1 MQPQAFY
8 RAVADDFS
16 AVDGIIKKQL
26 TSRVPLVSKI
36 GDYITS
42 AGGKRLRPLLVLLC
56 GKALGREGDDMRL
69 LAATI
74 EFLHTATLLHD
85 DVVDMSGMRRG
96 RSTANAMWGNAP
108 SVLVGDFLYSRS
120 FEMMVELGS
129 MQVMKILSQA
139 TRIIAEGEVLQLSKV
154 RDASTTEETYME
166 VIRGK
171 TAMLFEASTHS
182 AAALA
187 GATPEQS
194 EALRTFGDHLG
205 VAFQLVDDLLDY
217 RGDAE
222 TLGKNVGDDLA
233 EGKPTLPLIYTM
245 REGTA
250 EQAALVRQAIQKG
263 GIEDL
268 ESIRAAVEAS
278 GSLDYTAQLARDY
291 VARAISCLEALRT
304 FGDHLGVA
312 FQLVD
317 DLLDY
322 KGDAET
328 LGKNVGDDLA
338 EGKPTL
344 PLIYTMRE
352 GTPEQAALVRK
363 AIQKGGIEDLESI
376 REAVEASG
384 SLEYTAKLARDYV
397 ARAIKCLDALPAS
410 EYRDALVEL
419 SEFAVARTH

>member
-16 AVDGIIKKQL
+16 AVDEIIKQQL
-26 TSRVPLVSKI
+26 TSRVPLVSTI
-36 GDYITS
+36 SDYITS
-42 AGGKRLRPLLVLLC
+42 SGGKRLRPLLVLLA
-56 GKALGREGDDMRL
+56 GKALGHQSDDLRL

-74 EFLHTATLLHD
+74 ELLHTSTLLHD

-96 RSTANAMWGNAP
+96 RSTANAKWGNAP

-129 MQVMKILSQA
+129 MPVMKILSHA

-154 RDASTTEETYME
+154 RDASTTEEIYME

-171 TAMLFEASTHS
+171 TAMLFEASAHS
-182 AAALA
+182 AASLT
-187 GATPEQS
+187 GASDEQC

-268 ESIRAAVEAS
+268 ESIRAAVEDS
-278 GSLDYTAQLARDY
+278 GALDYTAQLARDY
-291 VARAISCLEALRT
+291 VA
-304 FGDHLGVA
+304 
-312 FQLVD
+312 
-317 DLLDY
+317 
-322 KGDAET
+322 
-328 LGKNVGDDLA
+328 
-338 EGKPTL
+338 
-344 PLIYTMRE
+344 
-352 GTPEQAALVRK
+352 K
-363 AIQKGGIEDLESI
+363 AIAQLE
-376 REAVEASG
+376 
-384 SLEYTAKLARDYV
+384 
-397 ARAIKCLDALPAS
+397 ALPAS
-410 EYRDALVEL
+410 QYRDALVEL

>member
-8 RAVADDFS
+8 SVVADDFT
-16 AVDGIIKKQL
+16 AVDGIIRKQL
-26 TSRVPLVSKI
+26 VSRVPLVEKI
-36 GDYITS
+36 GDYIIS

-56 GKALGREGDDMRL
+56 GKALGRQDDDLRL

-96 RSTANAMWGNAP
+96 RSTANALWGNAP

-129 MQVMKILSQA
+129 MPVMRILSKA
-139 TRIIAEGEVLQLSKV
+139 TRVIAEGEVLQLSKV

-187 GATPEQS
+187 GASHEQS

-205 VAFQLVDDLLDY
+205 IAFQLVDDLLDY

-233 EGKPTLPLIYTM
+233 EGKPTLPLIHCM
-245 REGTA
+245 REGTP

-268 ESIRAAVEAS
+268 ESIRAAVEAA
-278 GSLDYTAQLARDY
+278 GALDYTARLARDY
-291 VARAISCLEALRT
+291 AERAIA
-304 FGDHLGVA
+304 
-312 FQLVD
+312 
-317 DLLDY
+317 
-322 KGDAET
+322 
-328 LGKNVGDDLA
+328 
-338 EGKPTL
+338 
-344 PLIYTMRE
+344 
-352 GTPEQAALVRK
+352 
-363 AIQKGGIEDLESI
+363 
-376 REAVEASG
+376 
-384 SLEYTAKLARDYV
+384 
-397 ARAIKCLDALPAS
+397 CLDALPAS
-410 EYRDALVEL
+410 EHRDALVEL
-419 SEFAVARTH
+419 SRFAVARTH

>member
-1 MQPQAFY
+1 MEQPMQPQTFY
-8 RAVADDFS
+8 RAVAEDFS
-16 AVDGIIKKQL
+16 AVDEIIKKQL

-56 GKALGREGDDMRL
+56 GKALGRESDDLRL

-96 RSTANAMWGNAP
+96 RSTANALWGNAP

-129 MQVMKILSQA
+129 MSVMQILSRA
-139 TRIIAEGEVLQLSKV
+139 TRVIAEGEVLQLSRV
-154 RDASTTEETYME
+154 RDASTTEAVYME

-187 GATPEQS
+187 GADEAQR

-217 RGDAE
+217 KGDSE

-268 ESIRAAVEAS
+268 EQIRVAVEAC
-278 GSLDYTAQLARDY
+278 GALDYTAKMARDY
-291 VARAISCLEALRT
+291 VARAIECLE
-304 FGDHLGVA
+304 V
-312 FQLVD
+312 
-317 DLLDY
+317 
-322 KGDAET
+322 
-328 LGKNVGDDLA
+328 
-338 EGKPTL
+338 
-344 PLIYTMRE
+344 
-352 GTPEQAALVRK
+352 
-363 AIQKGGIEDLESI
+363 
-376 REAVEASG
+376 
-384 SLEYTAKLARDYV
+384 
-397 ARAIKCLDALPAS
+397 LPAS
-410 EYRDALVEL
+410 VYRDALVEL

>member
-16 AVDGIIKKQL
+16 AVDGIIKQQL
-26 TSRVPLVSKI
+26 TSKVPLVSKI

-56 GKALGREGDDMRL
+56 GKALGREGDDLRL

-96 RSTANAMWGNAP
+96 RETANAMWGNAP

-129 MQVMKILSQA
+129 MPVMKILSQA
-139 TRIIAEGEVLQLSKV
+139 TRIIAEGEVLQLSKI

-182 AAALA
+182 AAALC
-187 GATPEQS
+187 GATAEQA

-245 REGTA
+245 REGTP
-250 EQAALVRQAIQKG
+250 EQAALVRKAIQKG

-291 VARAISCLEALRT
+291 VARAIQCLE
-304 FGDHLGVA
+304 
-312 FQLVD
+312 
-317 DLLDY
+317 
-322 KGDAET
+322 
-328 LGKNVGDDLA
+328 
-338 EGKPTL
+338 
-344 PLIYTMRE
+344 
-352 GTPEQAALVRK
+352 
-363 AIQKGGIEDLESI
+363 
-376 REAVEASG
+376 
-384 SLEYTAKLARDYV
+384 
-397 ARAIKCLDALPAS
+397 ALPAS